1 MNNSTLL
8 SFDIINQSQHTD
20 LGIEAWLDDNC
31 FFDNTI
37 DQGTVHASTNFL
49 DNEGSHKLIFKLKN
63 KKEFQTTVD
72 DQNNIIDDALIDI
85 RNVTIE
91 GIDIDLLLYNIAVY
105 THDTNGTSDFA
116 EHKFFGT
123 LGCNGT
129 VEFNFTTPFYIWL
142 LENM

>member
-63 KKEFQTTVD
+63 KKEFHTTVD

-91 GIDIDLLLYNIAVY
+91 GIDIDLLLYNIAV
-105 THDTNGTSDFA
+105 
-116 EHKFFGT
+116 
-123 LGCNGT
+123 
-129 VEFNFTTPFYIWL
+129 
-142 LENM
+142 